1 MIGHTLAFYSL
12 SNVCDTSARDRMSGS
27 DGYWTSSTSS
37 QTFVMQAPQNTR
49 FQPLG
54 SGVVVPSNGRDG
66 MHLNRCRLS
75 GSNPT
80 VIGRYIRVGRRLI

>member
-1 MIGHTLAFYSL
+1 
-12 SNVCDTSARDRMSGS
+12 
-27 DGYWTSSTSS
+27 
-37 QTFVMQAPQNTR
+37 MQAPQNTR